1 MRLNFRVIIG
11 LIIAAVTLLGY
22 FFNTSKNPVTGESQ
36 HVNMSADQEIALGL
50 QAAPQMAQQYGGESR
65 DARATAAVQQV
76 GQRIV
81 QANGLD
87 QKTKYQYRFHLLADD
102 QTINAFA
109 LPGGQVFITQGLLNN
124 LTSEAQLAGVLAHE
138 VGHVI
143 GRHSAEQVAKSQ
155 LTQGLTGAAAIA
167 SYDPNS
173 PGSSVARAAA
183 AAMIAKLI
191 NLRFSRNDELEADKF
206 AVDFTPK
213 AGYDPRAMIN
223 VMQMLEKKGGSV
235 ASPSSWPPTPTPA
248 TALRSCSATF
258 SKPIRRA
265 CPAACARKG
274 LAG

>member
-1 MRLNFRVIIG
+1 MRLNFRLIIG
-11 LIIAAVTLLGY
+11 LIIAAVTLFGY
-22 FFNTSKNPVTGESQ
+22 FFNTSTNPVTGEKQ
-36 HVNMSADQEIALGL
+36 HVNMTADQEIALGV
-50 QAAPQMAQQYGGESR
+50 QAVPEMAQQYGGESS

-109 LPGGQVFITQGLLNN
+109 LPGGQVFITQGLLKN
-124 LTSEAQLAGVLAHE
+124 LTTEGQLAGVLAHE
-138 VGHVI
+138 IGHVV

-183 AAMIAKLI
+183 AAMIAKLVT
-191 NLRFSRNDELEADKF
+191 LRFSRNDELEADDF
-206 AVDFTPK
+206 AVKLTPV
-213 AGYDPRAMIN
+213 AGYDPRSMMN
-223 VMQMLEKKGGSV
+223 VMAMLDKQGGGSRQPEFL
-235 ASPSSWPPTPTPA
+235 ATHPNPGNRIEELQKDIKQQYPQGPPA
-248 TALRSCSATF
+248 
-258 SKPIRRA
+258 
-265 CPAACARKG
+265 G
-274 LAG
+274 LKQ